1 MYENIQEPMMDASS
15 GSGSSSASSTVI
27 NPDDPNAAPDSAPIP
42 NPWAPASASP
52 SSSAGASSSASAPA
66 ANPFGAAD
74 FSSLGALGGLGANP
88 ANVNPDQML
97 EMLDNPFVQQMMRSM
112 MSNPETM
119 ESMINSNPMA
129 RQMMESNPQMR
140 DMFRD
145 PTFVQMMSDPQTLRS
160 MIQMQRLFGNAG
172 PAAASGAA
180 SSGSGASS
188 SAAPAINPFSL
199 FGNLPVA
206 ATPPSSAS
214 SGSANPYAALFGA
227 GSSGLSAGN
236 AEVRPEIIYREQLAQ
251 LNSMGFTDYE
261 ANINALI
268 QTGGDLPAAI
278 NRLLGM

>member
-1 MYENIQEPMMDASS
+1 MHPQVLEVL
-15 GSGSSSASSTVI
+15 GSATVV
-27 NPDDPNAAPDSAPIP
+27 NPDEPLNPNAVPDSAPIP
-42 NPWAPASASP
+42 NPWAPAAASS
-52 SSSAGASSSASAPA
+52 SSSAGASSPASASA

-74 FSSLGALGGLGANP
+74 LSSLGALSGLGANP
-88 ANVNPDQML
+88 ANMNPDQML

-119 ESMINSNPMA
+119 EFMINSNPMA

-160 MIQMQRLFGNAG
+160 MIQMQRMFGGGAAA
-172 PAAASGAA
+172 PAAASGGA
-180 SSGSGASS
+180 SAGSAASS
-188 SAAPAINPFSL
+188 SAAPAINPFSF
-199 FGNLPVA
+199 FGNLPA
-206 ATPPSSAS
+206 AAPASSNSSSSS

-227 GSSGLSAGN
+227 GSGSSGLGAAANS
-236 AEVRPEIIYREQLAQ
+236 EVRPEIIYRDQLAQ

-268 QTGGDLPAAI
+268 QTGGDLQAAI